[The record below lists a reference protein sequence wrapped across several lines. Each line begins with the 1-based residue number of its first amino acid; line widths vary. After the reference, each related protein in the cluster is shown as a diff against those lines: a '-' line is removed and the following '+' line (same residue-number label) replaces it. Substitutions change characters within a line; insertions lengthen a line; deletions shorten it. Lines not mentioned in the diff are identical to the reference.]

1 MSEPTNVAVILGGTG
16 GIGSDLARRLSAQ
29 GWDLVLG
36 ARDEE
41 RLAALSS
48 ELGAE
53 AMSLDARR
61 FEDCEAI
68 VQHAVSAK
76 GRVDA
81 VVCCVGS
88 ILLKPAHLTS
98 QDDYENT
105 IATNL
110 TAAFGTVRAAG
121 KAMMKTGGAI
131 ALVSSVAGNYG
142 MANHEAIAAAKG
154 GIEGLVRS
162 AASSYGPRGIRVN
175 AVAPSLTD
183 TPLAASIVANEKS
196 LEASRKMHALGRIG
210 EAGDIAGA
218 LAFLIDPAQSWI
230 TGQVLGVDGG
240 LGHARGRG

>member
-1 MSEPTNVAVILGGTG
+1 MTHPAQTAVIMGGTG
-16 GIGSDLARRLSAQ
+16 GIGSELARRLSDG
-29 GWDLVLG
+29 GWNLVLG
-36 ARDEE
+36 ARDESK
-41 RLAALSS
+41 LATLAS
-48 ELGAE
+48 ELEAE
-53 AMSLDARR
+53 AMSFDARR
-61 FEDCEAI
+61 FEDCEAL
-68 VQHAVSAK
+68 VQRAVELHD
-76 GRVDA
+76 RVDA

-88 ILLKPAHLTS
+88 IVLKPAHLTN
-98 QDDYENT
+98 QDDFEDT

-110 TAAFGTVRAAG
+110 TAAFGALRAGA

-131 ALVSSVAGNYG
+131 ALVSSVAGNFG

-154 GIEGLVRS
+154 GVEGLVRS

-183 TPLAASIVANEKS
+183 TPLAAHIVANEKS
-196 LEASRKMHALGRIG
+196 VEASRKMHPLGRIG
-210 EAGDIAGA
+210 EPGDIAGA